1 MTLTH
6 HNSIPVHIKRIV
18 IETIFSTIA
27 SLKPEQ
33 GGILGYDVNGVICD
47 FHQDINHDG
56 DLYCYVPNIEHLND
70 WIENVWEPQMIS
82 YAGMVHS
89 HLPEIPY
96 LSEADYRYAEAILSA
111 NSDLEHVVLLLVVTR
126 GQQEDAEISSEIVF
140 RDKRMKAELI
150 LL

>member
-6 HNSIPVHIKRIV
+6 QNSIPVHIKRTV

-70 WIENVWEPQMIS
+70 WIENVWEPRMIS

-89 HLPEIPY
+89 HLPNVPY
-96 LSEADYRYAEAILSA
+96 LSEADYQYAENILSA
-111 NSDLEHVVLLLVVTR
+111 NHELESVVLLLVITR
-126 GQQEDAEISSEIVF
+126 GVKDE
-140 RDKRMKAELI
+140 AELI
-150 LL
+150 GDVVFRYKRVKAEIISV

>member
-6 HNSIPVHIKRIV
+6 HNSIPVHIKRTV

-70 WIENVWEPQMIS
+70 WIENVWEPRMIS

-89 HLPEIPY
+89 HLPNVPY
-96 LSEADYRYAEAILSA
+96 LSEADYQYAENILSA
-111 NSDLEHVVLLLVVTR
+111 NHELESVVLLLVITR
-126 GQQEDAEISSEIVF
+126 GVKDE
-140 RDKRMKAELI
+140 AELI
-150 LL
+150 GDVVFRYKRVKAEIISV